1 MSLNLKLQSSVQ
13 KNQARTIDLEVKSIE
28 AKECKELLSIV
39 QVRHFTLVHDRFYNH
54 SLAILA

>member
-1 MSLNLKLQSSVQ
+1 MSLNLKLQTSVQ

-39 QVRHFTLVHDRFYNH
+39 QVCHLLSGCRWLRIDLTFFL
-54 SLAILA
+54 